1 MKVAIVHYWFIN
13 WRGGEKVV
21 EALLDLYP
29 QADLFTHVYDE
40 SLTEG
45 KLKGRNITTTFISKL
60 PGAKKHYQ
68 KYLPL
73 MPIALEQLDLREYD
87 LVISSESGPAKGI
100 IISPDA
106 THICYCHS
114 PMRYVWDM
122 YPDYL
127 KATGRVTRWFMRPL
141 IHYLKMWDRLSAES
155 SICEEKED

>member
-21 EALLDLYP
+21 EALLDLFP

-68 KYLPL
+68 KYLL
-73 MPIALEQLDLREYD
+73 
-87 LVISSESGPAKGI
+87 PAKNPMATQYFACYATY
-100 IISPDA
+100 SPD
-106 THICYCHS
+106 S
-114 PMRYVWDM
+114 
-122 YPDYL
+122 
-127 KATGRVTRWFMRPL
+127 
-141 IHYLKMWDRLSAES
+141 
-155 SICEEKED
+155 